1 MQREGRSR
9 SKAAAVGV
17 QVLSG
22 TSSRLVAGSHVC
34 PPLCATRRVLQTRSP
49 SWFAEVLSANLK
61 VQLRLGFL
69 RRIAYTLRPG
79 PLGLLLL
86 GTGAAGALLGG
97 GAATAVFLGLLVYA
111 GLGASG
117 GGAAGVAEEAGSAAG
132 DDDVGSV
139 SGVSEA
145 SSSLL
150 HEFEE
155 EGEPPSPRQHPGM
168 PTAAAGAA
176 MPPTPVVVGPGR
188 REMWQD
194 ALDELGVAPAAVA
207 PRGGERAGRKAA
219 AGPADSAM
227 GSEAG
232 SSWAA
237 SLRRRIGGVKP
248 GQ

>member
-1 MQREGRSR
+1 VSPC
-9 SKAAAVGV
+9 V
-17 QVLSG
+17 
-22 TSSRLVAGSHVC
+22 
-34 PPLCATRRVLQTRSP
+34 VLQTRSP

-111 GLGASG
+111 GFGASG
-117 GGAAGVAEEAGSAAG
+117 GGAAGMADEAGSAAG
-132 DDDVGSV
+132 DDDVSSV

-168 PTAAAGAA
+168 PTAAAAGAA
-176 MPPTPVVVGPGR
+176 MPPTPVVLGPGR

-194 ALDELGVAPAAVA
+194 ALEELGVAPAAA
-207 PRGGERAGRKAA
+207 PRGGERTGRKPT

-237 SLRRRIGGVKP
+237 SLRRRIGGDKP
-248 GQ
+248 RQ